1 MRKFKTAIKFY
12 LHLARLS
19 WEILRLYGVK
29 GLYFAVNRYFK
40 NIKGERL
47 QDYPWAQDYTKGLV
61 TVAVLTKNRLDLIK
75 PCLEAIY
82 KFPSNK
88 YEIEILIGDT
98 GTTDSEVWQYYQETA
113 NYYKNLRISRFISY
127 SFSQNYNRLVENQ
140 ARGQYVVLLN
150 NDTLV
155 TANWLDNLIDPLEDH
170 QIGIV
175 GAKLLFPD
183 DTIQHAGLEFN
194 EQGNGFHIY
203 AKQPRDLPEAN
214 YKALVPAV
222 TFACVAMRHDVF
234 DRFQLDEDFKE
245 EAQDTDFC
253 FRLTEAGFNVLYNPA
268 AEIYHF
274 ECSSR
279 DRRKGKLDRLRL
291 RRIWAQKLK
300 SLRDRE
306 QQRRAFDEQEFSE
319 AITIIRDDGIG
330 DLLMGICAF
339 RKLRD
344 RYPKKK
350 LILATYQRN
359 IEMMAGFKIFDQF
372 IAIPDGR
379 KNSPLPIPRA
389 SQVYD
394 FIGLEMEFETFW
406 GIMNEDNQV
415 NRHWVYTRELGLEP
429 DYQLVPMPEYPE
441 ARRRVRQMLLDLK
454 VDLGQR
460 FAVLCLIASNP
471 ARSWW
476 EPYYPQLLE
485 ALKAMGLTVLI
496 VGTRNSKY
504 FQGHGL
510 VNLAGKTQT
519 ITEYIEAVKLGK
531 YVISTDTSTY
541 HIAALSRIPF
551 LAIFTGGVKPEARLN
566 FYTDYEVVEPPASL
580 SCYPCWDVGC
590 KDLSVRWRSDP
601 CRLLVTPEEVI
612 KKFTRLVS
620 RFPVNQVNL

>member
-40 NIKGERL
+40 KIKGERL

-61 TVAVLTKNRLDLIK
+61 TVAILTKNRLDLIK

-82 KFPSNK
+82 KFPSSK

-98 GTTDSEVWQYYQETA
+98 GTTDSEVWQCYQQAA
-113 NYYKNLRISRFISY
+113 NYYKNLRIIRFISY
-127 SFSQNYNRLVENQ
+127 SFSKNYNRLVENQ

-155 TANWLDNLIDPLEDH
+155 TAHWLDNLIDPLEDN

-222 TFACVAMRHDVF
+222 TFACAAMRHDVF
-234 DRFQLDEDFKE
+234 DRFQLDDDFKE

-253 FRLTEAGFNVLYNPA
+253 FRLTEAGFKVLYNPA

-279 DRRKGKLDRLRL
+279 DWRKGKLDRLRL

-300 SLRDRE
+300 SLQDRE
-306 QQRRAFDEQEFSE
+306 QQRRAFDEQEFST

-344 RYPKKK
+344 RYPEKK

-359 IEMMAGFKIFDQF
+359 IEMVAGFKIFDQF

-379 KNSPLPIPRA
+379 KHSPLPIPRA

-394 FIGLEMEFETFW
+394 FVGLEMEFETFW

-429 DYQLVPMPEYPE
+429 DYKLGPMPEYPE

-485 ALKAMGLTVLI
+485 ALKAMGLTPLV

-504 FQGHGL
+504 FQGQGI
-510 VNLAGKTQT
+510 VNLAGKTQA

-531 YVISTDTSTY
+531 YVISTDTSAY

-566 FYTDYEVVEPPASL
+566 FYTNYEVVEPPASL

-612 KKFTRLVS
+612 KKFTRLMS
-620 RFPVNQVNL
+620 RFPYDQDSL